1 MRLLNWLDRRVWDDS
16 DMEQIPL
23 LEFDPNRLA
32 LIEPKASQSIR
43 GAPSAA
49 VACYFPEVIERYS
62 IGGRQI
68 MMLPSREPLWEI
80 EFNGERLSVFYPGQ
94 GASLAAVCLERAIAA
109 GVNAVVGCGGAGAL
123 LPDLALG
130 HVVVVDSAVRDE
142 GTSYHYLPAS
152 REVKAL
158 PEVVAALRVAA
169 EMAEIPFQ
177 VGKAWTTDGL
187 FRETHAKIERR
198 RAEGCL
204 VVDAEISALLA
215 VGEFRGI
222 KVGQYLYAGDDVS
235 GQTWAHRGW
244 LDATDV
250 RDGLFRLA
258 ATAAHSLATK

>member
-1 MRLLNWLDRRVWDDS
+1 
-16 DMEQIPL
+16 MEQIPL
-23 LEFDPNRLA
+23 LEFDPNPVAR
-32 LIEPKASQSIR
+32 IEPKASQSTR
-43 GAPSAA
+43 GAPSAG
-49 VACYFPEVIERYS
+49 VACYFPEIIERYS
-62 IGGRQI
+62 IGGSQI

-80 EFNGERLSVFYPGQ
+80 EFNGQRLGVFYPGQ

-109 GVNAVVGCGGAGAL
+109 GVNAVVGCGGAGAIV
-123 LPDLALG
+123 PDLALG
-130 HVVVVDSAVRDE
+130 HVVIVDSAVRDE

-158 PEVVAALRVAA
+158 PEVVTVLRTTAEVAGV
-169 EMAEIPFQ
+169 PFQ
-177 VGKAWTTDGL
+177 VGKVWTTDGL
-187 FRETHAKIERR
+187 FRETHAKIDRR

-250 RDGLFRLA
+250 REGLFKLA
-258 ATAAHSLATK
+258 ATAALSLATN